1 MASRMGTQ
9 HADEVSTNAPIGG
22 KFGGSYSV
30 FARRPLQ
37 GAHDALVVNS
47 LDLRR
52 MIQDWLEC
60 QPKEQNSPA
69 KDAETAKFFVPTV
82 LHTC

>member
-1 MASRMGTQ
+1 MGTQ
-9 HADEVSTNAPIGG
+9 HADEVTTNAAISG
-22 KFGGSYSV
+22 KFGGSYSL

-52 MIQDWLEC
+52 MIQGML
-60 QPKEQNSPA
+60 
-69 KDAETAKFFVPTV
+69 
-82 LHTC
+82 